1 MEGSESWPYVQVPL
15 WESKTLCNQRTVR
28 KLKKKKKRL
37 LPRDSTLYNNMRS
50 GLNQMNSNLLFAN
63 FQAENI

>member
-28 KLKKKKKRL
+28 KLKKKKKII
-37 LPRDSTLYNNMRS
+37 TK
-50 GLNQMNSNLLFAN
+50 GF
-63 FQAENI
+63 NII